1 MDKITIEQQIKEL
14 QDQLKQL
21 EIEEQ
26 ERKNQ
31 VNNPDDLISFLIE
44 CDNPDFISGASLVKY
59 YFENVDLDKTGNFSL
74 VFEDSNHDDGAN
86 AIETVYFFEKFNCYV
101 KFEGY
106 YSSYEDYVFET
117 CYLVKPE
124 EYTAIRYNKI

>member
-1 MDKITIEQQIKEL
+1 MDKNAIETQIKEL

-31 VNNPDDLISFLIE
+31 VNNSNDLISFLIE
-44 CDNPDFISGASLVKY
+44 CDNPDFISGKH
-59 YFENVDLDKTGNFSL
+59 YFEKIDLEKTGIFSL
-74 VFEDSNHDDGAN
+74 VFEDSDYDDGTN
-86 AIETVYFFEKFNCYV
+86 TIETVYFFEKFNCYV

-106 YSSYEDYVFET
+106 YTSYDGYAFET